1 MGSARNFVARFS
13 IWILLAAGI
22 FLLVMAWYFLGQEQR
37 QRRAVLKPL
46 LATNASLAAVRAT
59 AGEFVIWRPG
69 TPTWDNVLSQCE
81 RGSEWDR
88 HIASKMKKAAAVGHS
103 STISMQT
110 WIFFNKE
117 DRLIDFELGTQ

>member
-1 MGSARNFVARFS
+1 MGLPRKFVGGFCIS
-13 IWILLAAGI
+13 VAAGI
-22 FLLVMAWYFLGQEQR
+22 LLVITAWYFLGQEQR

-46 LATNASLAAVRAT
+46 LTTNSSLADVRAT

-69 TPTWDNVLSQCE
+69 TPTWQKVIAQYE
-81 RGSEWDR
+81 RGSKWDR
-88 HIASKMKKAAAVGHS
+88 HIASRMKKAAAVGHS

-110 WIFFNKE
+110 WIFLDQR